1 MRIRQLTKAQE
12 NVPSLG
18 DLPYPTYLQFFDD
31 LWKILETRCI
41 AQKVTTNS
49 RIILREFTLAIH
61 HTLPLGIGAR

>member
-18 DLPYPTYLQFFDD
+18 DLTYLQFFDD

-49 RIILREFTLAIH
+49 RIILREFMLAIH